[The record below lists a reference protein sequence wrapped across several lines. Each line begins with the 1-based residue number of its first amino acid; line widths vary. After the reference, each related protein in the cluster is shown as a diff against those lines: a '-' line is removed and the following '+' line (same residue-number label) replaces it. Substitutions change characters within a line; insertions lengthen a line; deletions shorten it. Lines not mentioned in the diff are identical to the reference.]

1 MSEQYVMLTT
11 ISQVVQFY
19 VVKDKVRG
27 HAISLEYIS
36 TKKMLTNPL
45 TKGLPPNMF
54 REHLAGMGLQE
65 SL

>member
-19 VVKDKVRG
+19 VVKDKVWD

-36 TKKMLTNPL
+36 TKKMLTDPL
-45 TKGLPPNMF
+45 TKGLLPNMF
-54 REHLAGMGLQE
+54 REQLAGMGLQE
-65 SL
+65 SI